1 VNFLSSAATK
11 AILLALAFS
20 APSPVSAEAYPG
32 PKCLGPYCVGQPVLE
47 QSLVSQLETPGD
59 KAQFWHF
66 LAVFKSTDGNA
77 CLDLRENADR
87 TDEIVGILLR
97 DTTHCPGQTS
107 KANLRDWK
115 TPDGVGLGSS
125 EKDVIGA
132 YGRPTSEKSGNA
144 ERDGECAASKI
155 IFYSGKMGGSLRT
168 TTFGFRG
175 GRVSCIGLSNLEY
188 SGPRCLGR
196 FCRNQGKPII
206 SLLRELGLPP
216 GVKPVQ
222 GNYCLQSPDGQA
234 FMFVWAGRNYEKE
247 HEEDDLFLSDFP
259 NCQHV
264 RENPVTDDLRAWK
277 TEEGIGLGSPVTEVL
292 NAYGKPP
299 REWSLSEQMVRE
311 KIVGIQR
318 DDKSPNAGERFLFY
332 YGLGSRS
339 TAEFGIRDGKVSY
352 IWLLDSW

>member
-1 VNFLSSAATK
+1 
-11 AILLALAFS
+11 
-20 APSPVSAEAYPG
+20 
-32 PKCLGPYCVGQPVLE
+32 
-47 QSLVSQLETPGD
+47 
-59 KAQFWHF
+59 
-66 LAVFKSTDGNA
+66 
-77 CLDLRENADR
+77 
-87 TDEIVGILLR
+87 
-97 DTTHCPGQTS
+97 
-107 KANLRDWK
+107 
-115 TPDGVGLGSS
+115 
-125 EKDVIGA
+125 
-132 YGRPTSEKSGNA
+132 
-144 ERDGECAASKI
+144 
-155 IFYSGKMGGSLRT
+155 
-168 TTFGFRG
+168 
-175 GRVSCIGLSNLEY
+175 
-188 SGPRCLGR
+188 
-196 FCRNQGKPII
+196 
-206 SLLRELGLPP
+206 
-216 GVKPVQ
+216 
-222 GNYCLQSPDGQA
+222 
-234 FMFVWAGRNYEKE
+234 MFVWAGRNYEKE